1 MNTNTGSEAG
11 NKAFEAMT
19 PLLKAGEG
27 GSETNHVR
35 CYVSGGG
42 G

>member
-1 MNTNTGSEAG
+1 MNTNTGGEAG

-27 GSETNHVR
+27 GSEKS
-35 CYVSGGG
+35 C
-42 G
+42 